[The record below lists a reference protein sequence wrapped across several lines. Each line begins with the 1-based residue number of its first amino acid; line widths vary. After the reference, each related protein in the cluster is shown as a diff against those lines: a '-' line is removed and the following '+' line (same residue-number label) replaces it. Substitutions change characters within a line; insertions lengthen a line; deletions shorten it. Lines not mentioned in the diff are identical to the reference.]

1 MIVQIVVTPGQQD
14 KCFLCGQ
21 VGHFANACEGQP
33 KRKQGDFDEKGGEL
47 NVNPKKPYQVS
58 RI

>member
-1 MIVQIVVTPGQQD
+1 MVTPDQQD

-47 NVNPKKPYQVS
+47 NVNPKNPYHVS
-58 RI
+58 RIYV

>member
-1 MIVQIVVTPGQQD
+1 MVTPGQQE

-21 VGHFANACEGQP
+21 VGRFANACEGQP
-33 KRKQGDFDEKGGEL
+33 KRNRDFDEKGGEL
-47 NVNPKKPYQVS
+47 NVNPKTPYQVS

>member
-1 MIVQIVVTPGQQD
+1 MVMLGQQD

-21 VGHFANACEGQP
+21 VGHFANACEGKP

-47 NVNPKKPYQVS
+47 NVNPKDPYQVS
-58 RI
+58 WI

>member
-1 MIVQIVVTPGQQD
+1 MQIVVTPGQQD

-21 VGHFANACEGQP
+21 VGHFANPCEGHP

-58 RI
+58 RIYV